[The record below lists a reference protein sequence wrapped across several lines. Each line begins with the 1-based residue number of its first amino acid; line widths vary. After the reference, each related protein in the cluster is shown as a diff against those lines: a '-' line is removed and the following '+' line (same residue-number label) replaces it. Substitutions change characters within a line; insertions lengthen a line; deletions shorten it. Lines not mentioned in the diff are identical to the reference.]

1 MQVYASGVTPFY
13 TPHQLPCLLS
23 GNVIVSLPLQYL
35 HATVLN
41 NNVILLL
48 VINESFLFVYRN
60 YHVNK

>member
-1 MQVYASGVTPFY
+1 MLLGLNTILYTTP
-13 TPHQLPCLLS
+13 TALLS